1 MITRKETLK
10 IIAENIRVE
19 RARKKYSQEYLA
31 EQVNISPQHLYRK
44 KKKKVCPTILVIA
57 NIALALGIS
66 LDTILPLEELK
77 KFEEK

>member
-31 EQVNISPQHLYRK
+31 EQVNISPQHLYRIENE
-44 KKKKVCPTILVIA
+44 KVCPTILVIA

-66 LDTILPLEELK
+66 LDTILPIEELK